1 MTPSNLLKLCLFLFC
16 GLGMSS
22 LSARAESLVADM
34 SDRVIKISSNFTGS
48 NIVVFGMIERDGATV
63 ARGEPYDLVV
73 VVRGWNQTIV
83 SRRKERVV
91 GVWINNKRE
100 LYPNAPN
107 FYVLSSTRKLEDIA
121 HPEILAKMQLG
132 TDYLLLPSGEGVASE
147 EREPDPFRMAALR
160 LKRNAGLYR
169 DDLSSVAFLNDSLF
183 RTTVDIPANVRV
195 GRYDVTVHLF
205 RGGALLSSVT
215 QPLNIAKT
223 GFEQLTFSLARNNS
237 FIYGVLCVAMAM
249 FMGWFA
255 GVVFRRN

>member
-1 MTPSNLLKLCLFLFC
+1 MSLPRPIQLFLCLFI
-16 GLGMSS
+16 GLCAGSVG
-22 LSARAESLVADM
+22 ARAESLVADM

-48 NIVVFGMIERDGATV
+48 DIVIFGMIERDASTV
-63 ARGEPYDLVV
+63 SRGEPYDLVV
-73 VVRGWNQTIV
+73 VVRGWDETIV

-91 GVWINNKRE
+91 GIWVNNERK

-121 HPEILAKMQLG
+121 NPSVLSKMQLG
-132 TDYLLLPSGEGVASE
+132 TDYLMLPPNQEISE
-147 EREPDPFRMAALR
+147 TLREPDPFRLAALR
-160 LKRNAGLYR
+160 LKRQAGLYR
-169 DDLSSVAFLNDSLF
+169 DDLSSVTFLNDSLF

-205 RGGALLSSVT
+205 RGGALLSSVS
-215 QPLNIAKT
+215 QPLNIAKA
-223 GFEQLTFSLARNNS
+223 GFEQMTFSLARNNS
-237 FIYGVLCVAMAM
+237 IIYGLLCVGMAM